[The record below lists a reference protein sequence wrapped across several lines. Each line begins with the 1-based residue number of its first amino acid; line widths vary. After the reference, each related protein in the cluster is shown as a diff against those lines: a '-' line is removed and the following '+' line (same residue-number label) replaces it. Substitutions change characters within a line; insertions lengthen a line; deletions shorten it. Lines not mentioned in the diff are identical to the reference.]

1 MSPADGAVEPLGT
14 ASRSTRTASTPPPWR
29 PGPRTAPRHLRAPLT
44 SGIKLGRAHCLMLSC
59 RPQVTT
65 TMRQHII
72 LRPMT
77 VRRKSCA
84 QRRPWTQSCCLSH
97 GGERAAAHS
106 RGWRVMDLQLSGKTA
121 LITGASKGIG
131 RAAAERLAQEGCDV
145 ILVSRTATDLA
156 AAKAAI
162 ASQSKAKI
170 DTVAAD
176 LSQSSSVDRLARDFH
191 AVDILVN
198 NAGAIPGGQLLDID
212 ERTWRTAWDLKV
224 FGYINMCRA
233 YYALMKQRGSGV
245 IINVTGNAAQSHDPE
260 YICGVA
266 GNAALTAFS

>member
-1 MSPADGAVEPLGT
+1 
-14 ASRSTRTASTPPPWR
+14 
-29 PGPRTAPRHLRAPLT
+29 
-44 SGIKLGRAHCLMLSC
+44 
-59 RPQVTT
+59 
-65 TMRQHII
+65 
-72 LRPMT
+72 
-77 VRRKSCA
+77 
-84 QRRPWTQSCCLSH
+84 
-97 GGERAAAHS
+97 
-106 RGWRVMDLQLSGKTA
+106 MDLQLGGKTA

-145 ILVSRTATDLA
+145 ILVSRTAADLA
-156 AAKAAI
+156 SAQAAI
-162 ASQSKAKI
+162 ASQSKVTI

-176 LSQSSSVDRLARDFH
+176 LSQSGAVDRLARDFP
-191 AVDILVN
+191 AIDILVN

-245 IINVTGNAAQSHDPE
+245 IVNVTGNAAQTHDPE

-266 GNAALTAFS
+266 GNAALTAFSQSLGSVSARDGIRVIALNPGPVETERLVNLMKKKARDRTGNADNWRELFKPLPFGRACAPEEIGAMIAFLASERCSYNSGSVVTIDAGLSARTLNF